1 LVFVVAL
8 HPFRE
13 GNAKTNFKGGI
24 MNHERLECFRQ
35 LVNVAEDLAKMVAKW
50 PRGYGFLSDQLNRA
64 ITSAVL
70 NLAEGNGKLASS
82 RERRRFFRITLGSI
96 AETAAGLDL
105 ARAFGLISTSEQESL
120 KSRLKAAYV
129 RIGALP

>member
-1 LVFVVAL
+1 
-8 HPFRE
+8 
-13 GNAKTNFKGGI
+13 

-35 LVNVAEDLAKMVAKW
+35 LMSVAEDLAKSVAKW

-64 ITSAVL
+64 MCSAIL

-82 RERRRFFRITLGSI
+82 RERRRFFRISLGSI
-96 AETAAGLDL
+96 AETAAGIDL
-105 ARAFGLISTSEQESL
+105 ARAFGLMSVSERESL